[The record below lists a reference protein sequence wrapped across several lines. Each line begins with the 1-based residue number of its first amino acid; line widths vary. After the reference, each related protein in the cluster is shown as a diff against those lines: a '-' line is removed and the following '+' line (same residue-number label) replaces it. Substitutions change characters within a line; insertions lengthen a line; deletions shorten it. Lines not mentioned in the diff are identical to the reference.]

1 MSVLLKI
8 ISFACLLSIAA
19 VNAEQAD
26 LESLVGS
33 EIPLFQCA
41 SPSGATLTRDGI
53 TQLRKLRE
61 KANKYCLTCKGD
73 QCIAKQWPE
82 ERAQER
88 QLCQS
93 LYCVPARFP
102 TYNLADEIGWQEHAA
117 QVSYKVN
124 RRGRGQLLNYQA
136 TENADAISPYQAEVA
151 ESVNAFLKNTR
162 FVALEV
168 DGDTKELVNLSYK
181 LKVPKRK

>member
-8 ISFACLLSIAA
+8 ISIACLLSMQQ
-19 VNAEQAD
+19 NAEQAD

-61 KANKYCLTCKGD
+61 KANKYYLTCKGD

-82 ERAQER
+82 ELSPRTAVMPVSL
-88 QLCQS
+88 LC
-93 LYCVPARFP
+93 PR
-102 TYNLADEIGWQEHAA
+102 
-117 QVSYKVN
+117 
-124 RRGRGQLLNYQA
+124 
-136 TENADAISPYQAEVA
+136 AISYLQF
-151 ESVNAFLKNTR
+151 S
-162 FVALEV
+162 
-168 DGDTKELVNLSYK
+168 
-181 LKVPKRK
+181 